1 MNWEELKE
9 EAKRMGATFPNDYE
23 LVFNGVVFSCTGC
36 VSIYC
41 FNYPVIVRERTP
53 EQMLAIMEALR

>member
-1 MNWEELKE
+1 MTWDELKKKARE
-9 EAKRMGATFPNDYE
+9 MGATFPNDYE

-41 FNYPVIVRERTP
+41 FNHPVIVRERTP
-53 EQMLAIMEALR
+53 EQMLAIMEALK

>member
-1 MNWEELKE
+1 MTWEELKE
-9 EAKRMGATFPNDYE
+9 EAKMMGATFLNEYE

-41 FNYPVIVRERTP
+41 FYFPVIVRERTP